1 MEVGVKERIADAMY
15 DICCKKDPGKVTV
28 KDIVTHCNVSRQI
41 FYYYYQ
47 DIYDVIAYILERDI
61 NKAVYEESIQM
72 ENPLQSSMH
81 FVGFIMDKVGLI
93 NKGLESK
100 LRADV
105 EKTLLSTFQKYM
117 RLLVEKNVEDIPMKN
132 SDIAFIADFLAC
144 GLMGEVLKNCIH
156 KEINVEVFCNQL
168 MLLVHARLEQ
178 FKK

>member
-1 MEVGVKERIADAMY
+1 METNVKELIADAMY

-28 KDIVTHCNVSRQI
+28 KDIVTQCNVSRQI

-47 DIYDVIAYILERDI
+47 DIYDLIAYILERDI
-61 NKAVYEESIQM
+61 NKAMNECIQM
-72 ENPLQSSMH
+72 ENPLQSSVH
-81 FVGFIMDKVGLI
+81 FIGFVMDKIELI

-105 EKTLLSTFQKYM
+105 EKMLLSTFQKYM
-117 RLLVEKNVEDIPMKN
+117 RLLVGKNVEDIPMKN
-132 SDIAFIADFLAC
+132 SDITFIADFLAC

-156 KEINVEVFCNQL
+156 KDINVVEFCNQL

-178 FKK
+178 FK